1 MKIIF
6 DNKEQKIDFIR
17 TISDAMGCPSRYG
30 ISGEDCDLTCC
41 ECWAKAINAE
51 VKNNENDI

>member
-6 DNKEQKIDFIR
+6 DGEEQKIDFIR

-51 VKNNENDI
+51 VASDEG